1 MENKKN
7 HWDRKK
13 LPIPSTDSKQAIG
26 LKDKQNS

>member
-7 HWDRKK
+7 HWDRKN
-13 LPIPSTDSKQAIG
+13 LPSTDSKQAIG